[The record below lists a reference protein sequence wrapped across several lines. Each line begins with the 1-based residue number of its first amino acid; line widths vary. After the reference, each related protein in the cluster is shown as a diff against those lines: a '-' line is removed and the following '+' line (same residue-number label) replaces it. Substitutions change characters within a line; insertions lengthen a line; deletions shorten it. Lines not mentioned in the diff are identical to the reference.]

1 MDKKLGL
8 ILLLL
13 VGADA
18 LLFTVISDV
27 EEVVSFA
34 LDVYNFF
41 DGPKQTT
48 SSVNY
53 DKIVKTISERIEMST
68 EKITFKVEL
77 EAHLT
82 ELRTASYAIQ
92 QLLKDMEHIA
102 KTNNE
107 TKRQIYKTRFH
118 QDFERKKSDI
128 YTIKSLLTFTTDV
141 SGISN
146 TLLSLIVEGF
156 DCGMSSIEHFQ
167 TYYMTLVSNAVAL
180 DMLNEKLS
188 DNDLHDDALKEW
200 QAAAATLF
208 HKFQQEKDYCKS
220 KFMDLVKSDFDQI
233 EHGKELF
240 SNNQQRYSYTTND
253 VLFLT
258 GSYCARSLK
267 KYDPVLKKTIDNDL
281 IYAIFQS
288 EELNVALDKELF
300 KKLVFKTKFD
310 DCIKDT
316 GDVINMF
323 DLLGYDLVVSVMFPE
338 GQAEIFQ
345 DKDSSSKSITTSKYT
360 TIVYLR
366 VQQHRVNG
374 TLTAKDFDVDFY
386 VAPVP
391 AEEPFK
397 LLGLEIW
404 KLGVIGGSVL
414 VFFIAV
420 VVLCICYCRR
430 RRRRRRHSSPS
441 PSFILY

>member
-1 MDKKLGL
+1 MDKKFGL

-13 VGADA
+13 AGADA
-18 LLFTVISDV
+18 QLFSILSTTA
-27 EEVVSFA
+27 EVVSFA
-34 LDVYNFF
+34 LDVYDIF

-48 SSVNY
+48 SSVSY

-146 TLLSLIVEGF
+146 TLLSLIVDGF
-156 DCGMSSIEHFQ
+156 DCGMTSIEHFQ
-167 TYYMTLVSNAVAL
+167 TYYMTLVSNAAAL

-200 QAAAATLF
+200 QASATTLF
-208 HKFQQEKDYCKS
+208 DKFQKEKDNCKS
-220 KFMDLVKSDFDQI
+220 QFMKLVKSDFDQI

-240 SNNQQRYSYTTND
+240 NNNQRRYSYTTND

-258 GSYCARSLK
+258 ESYCARSLK
-267 KYDPVLKKTIDNDL
+267 KYDQVLKKNIGNDL
-281 IYAIFQS
+281 IFAIFQS
-288 EELNVALDKELF
+288 EELNVAVDKEQF
-300 KKLVFKTKFD
+300 KKLILKTKFD

-338 GQAEIFQ
+338 GQAEIFL
-345 DKDSSSKSITTSKYT
+345 DKDSSSKSITTSKYK

-366 VQQHRVNG
+366 VQEQGVNG
-374 TLTAKDFDVDFY
+374 TLTAEDFDVDFY

-391 AEEPFK
+391 TEEPFT
-397 LLGLEIW
+397 LFGLEIW
-404 KLGVIGGSVL
+404 KLGAIGGSII
-414 VFFIAV
+414 VFLIL
-420 VVLCICYCRR
+420 LCLICCMRGRCRR
-430 RRRRRRHSSPS
+430 PCKSDD
-441 PSFILY
+441 Y